1 MRYDI
6 KLVVVFLFLFC
17 CVILFYT
24 AGICFSYAK
33 DINIQPNKNDPEANL
48 PARQTDKKLK
58 QRARN
63 LNNEIARQKKESTKQ
78 CSNKIDSLSAAK
90 NNEPLR
96 PLMITLISEVKKS
109 TEAKGQAAADAIIF
123 ETDAPPES
131 STTQKR
137 PPQKK
142 SMLDDELSL
151 VERGNIMLHY
161 VKAKRLFLE
170 GKYDKARKQTDEI
183 LKIDAANNEALRL
196 LEEINRSC
204 E

>member
-17 CVILFYT
+17 CVIFFYP
-24 AGICFSYAK
+24 ADICFSYAK
-33 DINIQPNKNDPEANL
+33 DINIQPNKNDSEANL

-63 LNNEIARQKKESTKQ
+63 LNNEIARQKEENTKQ
-78 CSNKIDSLSAAK
+78 LSDEADSLSASK
-90 NNEPLR
+90 DNEPLR
-96 PLMITLISEVKKS
+96 PLVITLISEVKKS
-109 TEAKGQAAADAIIF
+109 TETKEQAAADAIIF

-131 STTQKR
+131 STAQKL
-137 PPQKK
+137 PPRKK
-142 SMLDDELSL
+142 STLDNELSL

-183 LKIDAANNEALRL
+183 LKIDAANSEALRL